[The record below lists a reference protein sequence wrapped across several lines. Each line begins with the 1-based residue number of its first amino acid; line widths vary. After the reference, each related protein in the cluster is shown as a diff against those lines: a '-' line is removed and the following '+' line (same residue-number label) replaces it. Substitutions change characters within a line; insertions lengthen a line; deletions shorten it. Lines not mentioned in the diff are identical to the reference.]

1 MMKKIVVAIFFLV
14 SSFLTNAQ
22 SDSIVHT
29 IFLLGDAGVAEEKV
43 SVVFDELLKQVKP
56 IENKST
62 IVFLGDNIYPSGMPN
77 KNEKDRKSAEDILQ
91 YQLNQ
96 LMQTKAKSYY
106 IPGNHDWDDGN
117 KNGLEHIKNQEQ
129 FIENTLKKYN
139 AFIPDSACGNPTE
152 IVINN
157 SLVLIA
163 IDTQWWLH
171 PYEKGSNCAIK
182 TNADVI
188 KKLNLLLTK
197 NKDKQVI
204 VLGHHPLMSKGKHGG
219 FFNLRNHIFPLTN
232 IAKWAYLPLPI
243 VGSLYPA
250 YKSVFKNQQDVK
262 HKKYKEMI
270 TELQRVFQQ
279 HQNIIYASGHDHNL
293 QYFTTDN
300 IHYIISGSAGKE
312 EYVKKL
318 KGPNF
323 SSKQQGFFKLSYLKN
338 GSIIVEV
345 YGFKNRQ
352 KSATLLFKKVVNS
365 KK

>member
-1 MMKKIVVAIFFLV
+1 MMKKIVVVIFFLV

-22 SDSIVHT
+22 SDSVAHT

-62 IVFLGDNIYPSGMPN
+62 IVFLGDNIYPNGMPS
-77 KNEKDRKSAEDILQ
+77 KNEKDREHAEAILQ

-96 LMQTKAKSYY
+96 LIKTKAKTYY

-117 KNGLEHIKNQEQ
+117 ENGLEYIKNQEQ
-129 FIENTLKKYN
+129 FIENTLKNYN
-139 AFIPDSACGNPTE
+139 AFIPDSGNGEPAE
-152 IVINN
+152 IIINN

-171 PYEKGSNCAIK
+171 PYQKGKSDSNK
-182 TNADVI
+182 TAADVI
-188 KKLNLLLTK
+188 KKLNFLLAK
-197 NKDKQVI
+197 NKDKKIV
-204 VLGHHPLMSKGKHGG
+204 VLGHHPLISKGKHGG
-219 FFNLRNHIFPLTN
+219 FFNIRNHIFPLTN

-250 YKSVFKNQQDVK
+250 YKSIFKNPQDAN

-270 TELQRVFQQ
+270 AELQTVFER

-293 QYFTTDN
+293 QYIYQN
-300 IHYIISGSAGKE
+300 NMHYIVSGSAGKE

-318 KGPNF
+318 KEPNF

-338 GSIIVEV
+338 GLIIVEV
-345 YGFKNRQ
+345 YSVKTQQ
-352 KSATLLFKKVVNS
+352 KSAILLFKKVIKS